1 MERLRQDIAGAQSL
15 VLTDYRGL
23 SVAEKQDLTRR
34 MREAGARYSVVKNSL
49 FKLALGERGEQL
61 AEQLI
66 GPTAILYLGDDPI
79 SPTKALYAFIQET
92 NKVSVKGAIIEGET
106 YDADQVEELS
116 KLPGRDELLGQVV
129 AAVGSPLTGLVF
141 TLQGVLNNVVWTLKA
156 LAEHKQEAE
165 A

>member
-23 SVAEKQDLTRR
+23 TVAEKQDLTRR

-79 SPTKALYAFIQET
+79 TATKALYAFIQET

>member
-92 NKVSVKGAIIEGET
+92 DKVSVKGAIIEGET
-106 YDADQVEELS
+106 YDADQVEALS